1 MPDTPADQQPPAGLK
16 LDSTL
21 SKGLVILEAL
31 AAAPG
36 GLGVTELSRDL
47 SLTKST
53 VFRLLQTL
61 CAMGFARSTQDRR
74 YEATLKTWQ
83 VGRRV
88 VDNLNLRDLAADA
101 MQMLS
106 RESLETVY
114 LGVPEGFSVIYIDKI
129 DSQQPIR
136 SWNPV
141 GGAAPIQCVGTGK
154 AILSVNYSQ
163 YRNALA
169 SRLTAYTDRS
179 ITSLAKLDADL
190 QLAQKNGFAFDRGEF
205 REGVIGFGAPIC
217 LPQGQAVAA
226 LGISMPEVN
235 LRDGDLARLGK
246 IVRQAADTVCARLA
260 SR

>member
-1 MPDTPADQQPPAGLK
+1 MSDSTSEPATK

-47 SLTKST
+47 ALTKST

-61 CAMGFARSTQDRR
+61 CAMGFARGTADRR

-88 VDNLNLRDLAADA
+88 VDNLNLRDISAEA
-101 MQMLS
+101 MQVLA

-114 LGVPEGFSVIYIDKI
+114 LAVPESRNVIYIDKI

-141 GGAAPIQCVGTGK
+141 GGAAPIHCVGTGK
-154 AILSVNYSQ
+154 AILSVNYTQ
-163 YRNALA
+163 YREALA
-169 SRLTAYTDRS
+169 GCLTAYTDRS
-179 ITSLAKLDADL
+179 ITTLTQLDADV
-190 QLAQKNGFAFDRGEF
+190 QLSQKNGFAFDRGEF

-235 LRDGDLARLGK
+235 LRDGDLARFGAL
-246 IVRQAADTVCARLA
+246 VRAAANSVCARLA
-260 SR
+260 AR